1 MTKFFYGFSIQ
12 LFVLYLTV
20 VRFNQN
26 LLSLIGARKMRKKRN
41 LKEKI
46 LQKSVDLFYKHG
58 FTHASIRDIVKAA
71 GISNSTVYIY
81 YKNKA
86 DILFNIILGVGE
98 ELLRA
103 LQIVVEQH
111 ADRDDAIQCLR
122 AMIFQQICFSLE
134 KCKYKE
140 VKIYLEE
147 QFRLPPHLRK
157 KTYEQ
162 HRQIYDLYYSKIC
175 EIKENGLLN
184 RKVDKVVITFGI
196 FAMMNW
202 VYRWFDSGGRLSIED
217 VAENVV
223 DMFFSGVLENGAG
236 KGEASYS
243 SNP

>member
-1 MTKFFYGFSIQ
+1 
-12 LFVLYLTV
+12 
-20 VRFNQN
+20 
-26 LLSLIGARKMRKKRN
+26 MRKKGN

-58 FTHASIRDIVKAA
+58 FTNASIRDIVKAV

-86 DILFNIILGVGE
+86 DILFNIISGVGE

-103 LQIVVEQH
+103 LQMVVDQH
-111 ADRDDAIQCLR
+111 ADRDDVVQCLQ
-122 AMIFQQICFSLE
+122 AMIYRQICFSLE
-134 KCKYKE
+134 TYKYKE

-147 QFRLPPHLRK
+147 QFRLPTHLRK
-157 KTYEQ
+157 KAYEQ

-175 EIKENGLLN
+175 ELEENGLLN

-202 VYRWFDSGGRLSIED
+202 VYRWFDPGGRLSIED
-217 VAENVV
+217 VAENVI
-223 DMFFSGVLENGAG
+223 DMFLRGILKNRAG
-236 KGEASYS
+236 KGEA
-243 SNP
+243 